1 MGDRSKELV
10 TYLPASLLRAVKEH
24 PARSLP
30 WCYEVDGTMVMADL
44 SGFTALSE
52 WLAKL
57 GDEGAER
64 LTSVINSFFEK
75 MLKTA
80 CRYGGDTLTF
90 GGDAILLLF
99 DGPEHA
105 ARAAAASL
113 AMLKQVDR
121 SAAVEGG
128 AGKVKIGMS
137 IGAHSDEFVLG
148 AVGLAD
154 ERAHLFVLGR
164 GAEVTALAEAQAE
177 RGQVAVSP
185 STKKLLPGRV
195 KTVRA
200 GDFWRVDERT
210 GEGLRCGAV
219 EDLPASRRSPAA
231 ERTLAPERDL
241 QLLAPFLPPYARPDG
256 RGGGGRV
263 QHEPE
268 HRRTVIAFVNI
279 LGLNDVIASEG
290 VDAALG
296 QLQSYSVM
304 LSRLAAKHHGFVV
317 SSDIATQ
324 GSKLVITF
332 GTPVAH
338 EHAPANA
345 ARFAS
350 DLTGELMQSGLDLRH
365 KIGLNGGHVFAGEVG
380 PSFRRQY
387 TVMGDAVNLAARLLS
402 AAQPGETLIS
412 RRLLDHVSPDL
423 CARELEPISVKGKE
437 RPVRVCVLEKPGGS
451 TSRVLRGETAV
462 GQTRGGTAAVSR
474 RSRFFGRGAERE
486 AIMDGWGHARDGHGR
501 TILIEGEPG
510 VGKTRL
516 LDEALQEIAAPGTTR
531 GGLVTRA
538 ACVEHLQAAPYTPW
552 IDVLAAVFGIARD
565 ESVEH
570 RTQTVG
576 TYLASRLPDLSEIGS
591 LLNPLLGV
599 ALPQSDLVRSLP
611 VGTRRDTLN
620 DLVCR
625 VVMQAGGER
634 AHAVVLED
642 VHWMDESSSALVGR
656 LVGLLGGSPLLLL
669 LTSRPSEATVRLTSP
684 KVLRLVL
691 AELTDGDSLAMVA
704 EALGVA
710 DLPTEVG
717 DAIVAKTK
725 GNPLFL
731 EEVTRSLQA
740 PGVLPRILGASAVS
754 RAAELA
760 ALEIPDRVQGLLM
773 SRIDR
778 LAPDTREVLKA
789 GSVVGRSFDTAM
801 LAGIEDPVLG
811 SIAVE
816 TALDELAAVALV
828 DRHEQRRSRAVF
840 HHALVQEV
848 AYDSLPFARRRTLHG
863 LVGSYLE
870 AATKPPDHG
879 LLVHHFG
886 RAGDEVRTRI
896 HAAKAAHS
904 ATAVFAYPEALDYLA
919 VGLETIRGRTSRDAC
934 LRSRFEELM
943 GDGLEALARQT
954 EAIDRYTSARRRW
967 RSMAV
972 QRAAGDALR
981 EISPIDDPEARDSD
995 LCWKI
1000 ALSAERGSSAY
1011 RRALRWLD
1019 RAAAALPP
1027 ERDKTAS
1034 RILMTKCVAL
1044 SRLGLL
1050 DQALLAGE
1058 EGLDLARQVGDAGL
1072 QAYALAMITH
1082 PLFGLGLLERAIA
1095 TNTEAVALYA
1105 QSGDLAG
1112 QASAEGNLASCYQLT
1127 GDLEA
1132 ALQHHQ
1138 LSLALDARRSYAT
1151 GVAIGHG
1158 NLGELLL
1165 QMGDTEGALE
1175 HLRQAVAYRDH
1186 QGVPPSLIGFALV
1199 NLARAYARL
1208 GDLSRA
1214 EEALTEGRA
1223 VLESIAAR
1231 GLLLDAGVMDAELR
1245 LAWGDLIGA
1254 EASCTAVVTAAR
1266 RMGADLSETQALCV
1280 LGRVKLAEGDAEGAI
1295 PGLQACIA
1303 LAEKSGSDYERAQA
1317 LTVLAE
1323 ARAACGEAAEGC
1335 DDALLQAIRLF
1346 KRMGARYDLG
1356 KAEALRQQLATTID

>member
-1 MGDRSKELV
+1 VGDESADV
-10 TYLPASLLRAVKEH
+10 VAYLPAFLVRAVSAH
-24 PARSLP
+24 PSRGLP
-30 WCYEVDGTMVMADL
+30 WCHEVEGTMVMADL

-52 WLAKL
+52 QLAKL

-80 CRYGGDTLTF
+80 ARYGGDTLAF

-99 DGPEHA
+99 DGKEHA
-105 ARAAAASL
+105 ARAVAASL
-113 AMLKQVDR
+113 EMLRQVGR

-128 AGKVKIGMS
+128 DGRVRIGMS
-137 IGAHSDEFVLG
+137 VGAHSDTFVLG
-148 AVGLAD
+148 AAGLAD

-164 GAEVTALAEAQAE
+164 GAEMTALAEAEAE
-177 RGQVAVSP
+177 RGQLTVSQ
-185 STKKLLPGRV
+185 STQKLLSGRV
-195 KTVRA
+195 KTTRA
-200 GDFWRVDERT
+200 GDFWRVDECP
-210 GEGLRCGAV
+210 GERLRRGSV
-219 EDLPASRRSPAA
+219 EDPSASRRSPAA
-231 ERTLAPERDL
+231 ERSLVPEQDL
-241 QLLAPFLPPYARPDG
+241 QLLAPFLPPYARADG

-268 HRRTVIAFVNI
+268 HRRTVITFVNI

-290 VDAALG
+290 VDAALV
-296 QLQSYSVM
+296 QLQSYSAM
-304 LSRLAAKHHGFVV
+304 LSRLAVKHHGFVV
-317 SSDIATQ
+317 SSDIATR

-338 EHAPANA
+338 EYAPANA
-345 ARFAS
+345 ARFAL
-350 DLTGELMQSGLDLRH
+350 DLTEGLRQSRLDLRH

-387 TVMGDAVNLAARLLS
+387 TVMGDAVNLAARLMS
-402 AAQPGETLIS
+402 AARLGEALIS
-412 RRLLDHVSPDL
+412 RKLLDYVSPDL
-423 CARELEPISVKGKE
+423 CARELEPIAVKGKE
-437 RPVRVCVLEKPGGS
+437 RPVRVCVLEGPGGPS
-451 TSRVLRGETAV
+451 GRVPGGE
-462 GQTRGGTAAVSR
+462 AAVARTHGGAAALLR
-474 RSRFFGRGAERE
+474 RGRLFGRGAELD
-486 AIMDGWGHARDGHGR
+486 AIRDGWGRARRGQGC

-510 VGKTRL
+510 IGKTRL
-516 LDEALQEIAAPGTTR
+516 LDEALREIVAPGAAR

-552 IDVLAAVFGIARD
+552 IDVLLAVFGIARD
-565 ESVEH
+565 QCVED

-576 TYLASRLPDLSEIGS
+576 TYLASRLPDMDELGS

-599 ALPQSDLVRSLP
+599 TLPQSDLVRSLDAK
-611 VGTRRDTLN
+611 TRRDRLS

-634 AHAVVLED
+634 AHVVVLED
-642 VHWMDESSSALVGR
+642 MQWMDESSSALVAR
-656 LVGLLGGSPLLLL
+656 CVGLLEKSPLLLL
-669 LTSRPSEATVRLTSP
+669 LTSRPSETAARVISLG
-684 KVLRLVL
+684 VLRLVL
-691 AELTDGDSLAMVA
+691 AELTESESLAMVA

-710 DLPTEVG
+710 VLPAEVG

-740 PGVLPRILGASAVS
+740 PSVLPRILGASAVS

-778 LAPDTREVLKA
+778 LAPQTREVLKA
-789 GSVVGRSFDTAM
+789 GSVMGRPFDGAA
-801 LAGIEDPVLG
+801 LAGLGDPVLG
-811 SIAVE
+811 CLSIE
-816 TALDELAAVALV
+816 TALDELVAAALV
-828 DRHEQRRSRAVF
+828 DRQGQPHSRVVF

-848 AYDSLPFARRRTLHG
+848 AYDSLPFARRRVLHG

-870 AATKPPDHG
+870 AVITPPDHG

-886 RAGDEVRTRI
+886 RAGEKVKTRI
-896 HAAKAAHS
+896 HAAKAADA

-919 VGLETIRGRTSRDAC
+919 LGLETIHGRTPRDAC

-943 GDGLEALARQT
+943 GDSLEALARQT

-967 RSMAV
+967 RSEAV

-1019 RAAAALPP
+1019 RADAALPP
-1027 ERDKTAS
+1027 ERDKTAA
-1034 RILMTKCVAL
+1034 RILVTKCVAL

-1082 PLFGLGLLERAIA
+1082 PLFGLGLLERAIE

-1105 QSGDLAG
+1105 QVGDLAG

-1132 ALQHHQ
+1132 ALEHHQ

-1175 HLRQAVAYRDH
+1175 HLRQAVSYRDH

-1199 NLARAYARL
+1199 NLARAYSRL
-1208 GDLSRA
+1208 GDLDRA
-1214 EEALTEGRA
+1214 EEALIEGRA
-1223 VLESIAAR
+1223 VLEGIAAR

-1245 LAWGDLIGA
+1245 LARGDLIGA
-1254 EASCTAVVTAAR
+1254 EGSCAAVVTAAR

-1280 LGRVKLAEGDAEGAI
+1280 LGRVKLAEGDAEGAT
-1295 PGLQACIA
+1295 PGLEACIA
-1303 LAEKSGSDYERAQA
+1303 LAERSGSDYERAQA
-1317 LTVLAE
+1317 LAVLAE
-1323 ARAACGEAAEGC
+1323 ARAACGEGAEGC

-1346 KRMGARYDLG
+1346 KKMGARYDLER
-1356 KAEALRQQLATTID
+1356 AEAVRRRLQTSS